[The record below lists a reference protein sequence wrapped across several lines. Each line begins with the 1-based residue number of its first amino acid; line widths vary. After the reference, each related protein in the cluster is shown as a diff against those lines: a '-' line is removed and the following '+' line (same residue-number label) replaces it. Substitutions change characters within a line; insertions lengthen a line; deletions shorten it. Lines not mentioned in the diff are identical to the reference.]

1 MDACNAVEREV
12 DRVLSKFGGINEHAS
27 RTLSGLITYIEN
39 LKKEYDATPEDHE
52 LSNVQVDLLKQA
64 MTKVKETV
72 TRLATDHRDSHSTVS
87 KVGKAIDR
95 NFVSDFAATSRDDV
109 FNTSEKLELLNKVIC
124 QHYHRHGYKD
134 VAEELAAEAGISPEF
149 NNNEPFTE
157 LNHIL
162 ESLKQKDIEP
172 ALAWAIA
179 HRDNL
184 EAHNSSL
191 EFKLHQFKFIEILLK
206 GPSSQNDA
214 ITYARMHFRP
224 FAYRHAKEIQ
234 TLMGMILYLQ
244 SGVKSS
250 PYQLLFTTDRWVE
263 IYDTFTRD
271 ACLLLGV
278 SVNSPLSICVNAGCI
293 AIPALLNIKQI
304 MKDRQVAGIWNGK
317 DELPI
322 EIDLGSEN
330 RYHSMFA
337 CPILRQ
343 QSTESNPPM
352 RLICG
357 HVISRDALNK
367 LCSGNKMKCPYCPM
381 EQSPA
386 DAKLIYF

>member
-1 MDACNAVEREV
+1 M
-12 DRVLSKFGGINEHAS
+12 
-27 RTLSGLITYIEN
+27 
-39 LKKEYDATPEDHE
+39 
-52 LSNVQVDLLKQA
+52 
-64 MTKVKETV
+64 
-72 TRLATDHRDSHSTVS
+72 
-87 KVGKAIDR
+87 
-95 NFVSDFAATSRDDV
+95 
-109 FNTSEKLELLNKVIC
+109 
-124 QHYHRHGYKD
+124 
-134 VAEELAAEAGISPEF
+134 
-149 NNNEPFTE
+149 
-157 LNHIL
+157 NHIL

-206 GPSSQNDA
+206 GPSSQNEA

-224 FAYRHAKEIQ
+224 FAYRHAKGTIKLLIYKCFIILFVEIQ

-244 SGVKSS
+244 TGVKSS

-317 DELPI
+317 DELPVKTFHFI
-322 EIDLGSEN
+322 
-330 RYHSMFA
+330 
-337 CPILRQ
+337 
-343 QSTESNPPM
+343 
-352 RLICG
+352 
-357 HVISRDALNK
+357 
-367 LCSGNKMKCPYCPM
+367 
-381 EQSPA
+381 
-386 DAKLIYF
+386 